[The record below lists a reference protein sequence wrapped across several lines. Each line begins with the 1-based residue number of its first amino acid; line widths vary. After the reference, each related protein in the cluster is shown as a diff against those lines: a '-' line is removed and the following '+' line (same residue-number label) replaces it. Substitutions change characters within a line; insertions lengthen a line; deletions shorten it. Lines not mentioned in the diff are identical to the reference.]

1 MINQVVPDQSLVLV
15 KNSKFAIAFRNP
27 LSVSFMRY
35 ILMFRR
41 FAVGITL
48 AFCMV
53 AFSVGS
59 LQAQSPVPVESYT
72 ARACVWTIFTGEV
85 CADGSGSTP
94 EEALEDACKN
104 ANRLSGVVFSR
115 PCYTKDESMMSVS
128 SCGCPT
134 ENVCVTET
142 ICASEQA
149 ISASCGAPKR
159 ARLQLLRRRCGR

>member
-1 MINQVVPDQSLVLV
+1 
-15 KNSKFAIAFRNP
+15 
-27 LSVSFMRY
+27 
-35 ILMFRR
+35 MFRR